1 MGKEEVGN
9 QVVLFI
15 YRIPKKNHDAIIQLG
30 KQADELFKRQ
40 GALRLEIFQ
49 LNNGKTYEDMG
60 FVNIAKTVS
69 AAHDEEVWVEFYNPT
84 EIATILMRFLVR

>member
-1 MGKEEVGN
+1 MSKSNVEKVGKEEVGN

-60 FVNIAKTVS
+60 FVNIAKSSV
-69 AAHDEEVWVEFYNPT
+69 FCPT
-84 EIATILMRFLVR
+84 TIC